1 MRYFDDLK
9 VGDRFE
15 SKRFHVTEKQIIA
28 FARRWDPQ
36 GFHLDRKIARRTIF
50 KQLIA
55 SGWHTAAITM
65 RLFIQTLNFGRGAI
79 GLGVDKLRWPTPIR
93 PGDMVRV
100 ETKILRLRRCRS
112 RPEFGIV
119 RLSNTTRNQKD
130 EVVQKMLASALV
142 RRRR

>member
-1 MRYFDDLK
+1 M
-9 VGDRFE
+9 
-15 SKRFHVTEKQIIA
+15 
-28 FARRWDPQ
+28 
-36 GFHLDRKIARRTIF
+36 F

-65 RLFIQTLNFGRGAI
+65 RLIVQTLNCGGGAI
-79 GLGVDKLRWPTPIR
+79 GLGVDKLRWPAPVG
-93 PGDMVRV
+93 PGDTVRV

-119 RLSNTTRNQKD
+119 RLSNTTRNQEN
-130 EVVQKMLASALV
+130 EVVQTMLASALV

>member
-15 SKRFHVTEKQIIA
+15 SKGFRVTEKQIIA
-28 FARRWDPQ
+28 FARLWDPQ

-65 RLFIQTLNFGRGAI
+65 RLFIQTLHFGRGAI

-93 PGDMVRV
+93 PDDVVRV
-100 ETKILRLRRCRS
+100 ETKMLRLRRCRS